1 MHNMSQSLS
10 QSLDQP
16 APTQSTADNDDYPGD
31 EELSRMDLSRVDV
44 LNNSPSNAHALPTF
58 MSPQTPAR
66 QLFRNQTSPPQG
78 LEPQTPARRGFEP
91 RTSTLLAPQ
100 TPALQT
106 PARQTPARQG
116 FEHQN
121 IALQGF
127 SPQSPA
133 LHKVSNMSTRSS
145 NDPRQY
151 KDAGV
156 CCLRTHRTILP
167 LSLSNPSCYAI
178 RGRELMLY
186 KDL

>member
-1 MHNMSQSLS
+1 
-10 QSLDQP
+10 
-16 APTQSTADNDDYPGD
+16 
-31 EELSRMDLSRVDV
+31 
-44 LNNSPSNAHALPTF
+44 

-100 TPALQT
+100 TPTLQTPACQT
-106 PARQTPARQG
+106 PARQTRARQG
-116 FEHQN
+116 FEPQN
-121 IALQGF
+121 TAPQGF

-151 KDAGV
+151 RDTGV
-156 CCLRTHRTILP
+156 CCL
-167 LSLSNPSCYAI
+167 
-178 RGRELMLY
+178 
-186 KDL
+186 